1 MATRG
6 KTNSS
11 RKVIE
16 NYLTEKYGEIQPQWQ
31 FTINTII
38 ENLQMIDDCRKEIDR
53 VGLYNDRTGRKNPLI
68 ATIKD
73 CQATNLKCFQ
83 QLGLTPWSESKIK
96 NDDSNGDEELLN
108 NIMGV

>member
-6 KTNSS
+6 KTNS

-96 NDDSNGDEELLN
+96 SDDSNGDAELLN
-108 NIMGV
+108 NIMGIG